1 MFSLHISQLLPINLD
16 TINIEFNMEQLAERR
31 NKQRFGINEEVFD
44 QKSGGSIGYTA
55 DLNAHGMML
64 VGRKEFSVGE
74 EVRISLDIPN
84 GNDKKIR
91 TSLKAQCR
99 WCEPHLDTP
108 FYNSGFHFV
117 YATQFDV
124 EYIQTLFLELTK

>member
-1 MFSLHISQLLPINLD
+1 
-16 TINIEFNMEQLAERR
+16 MEQLAERR
-31 NKQRFGINEEVFD
+31 HKDRLAINEEVFD
-44 QKSGGSIGYTA
+44 QKSGKSIGFTA

-64 VGRKEFSVGE
+64 VGKKEFPVGE

-84 GNDKKIR
+84 GKDKKTR

-99 WCEPHLDTP
+99 WCEPHLETP
-108 FYNSGFHFV
+108 FYNSGFRFV

-124 EYIQTLFLELTK
+124 EYIQTLFMGLSM